1 MQILNHK
8 IFKTP
13 HPIDEFGL
21 CVHYGLVFSGQA
33 HNYVYIYD
41 SLQLYIA
48 ANWGEPERAPHK
60 REVRAVGLSVV
71 LSVRS

>member
-1 MQILNHK
+1 MN
-8 IFKTP
+8 
-13 HPIDEFGL
+13 
-21 CVHYGLVFSGQA
+21 LVYVYTMDQFSQA
-33 HNYVYIYD
+33 RHIIMYIYD